1 MNNVVEKVIA
11 EALKWVGY
19 LEKASNAYL
28 EDYTKNAGYNNYT
41 IFAKR
46 YYEYY
51 GENFQGQ
58 PWCAMYVTDVL
69 AFSLGKETQER
80 LMPHFAYCPTG
91 VNWFKKQ
98 GQWHSSSPQKGD
110 IIFFKDSSGTACH
123 VGIVYQVGSG
133 YVYTV
138 EGNTSS
144 GNSLVPNG
152 GGVYKKS
159 YSLGYKRILGYGRPK
174 YIQAEEN
181 NWQKNCLNKLIKR
194 GYVSNPEE
202 WSEFAS
208 PVLKSQAVAL
218 VDKATGGT
226 WKSEE
231 ADSNIHWVQPYVI
244 SLCGKKIITDKEQW
258 LENPDAPISK
268 ALALALVD
276 SATGGILAKY
286 KDLPNDH
293 WARNNLNSLCDKNII
308 HTPTEW
314 GDDFEAQVSKENFM
328 ALVCNAF
335 KL

>member
-1 MNNVVEKVIA
+1 MSGVIEKVIA

-19 LEKASNAYL
+19 LEKANNAYL
-28 EDYTKNAGYNNYT
+28 EDYTKNAGYNNFT
-41 IFAKR
+41 IFAKK
-46 YYEYY
+46 YYENY

-58 PWCAMYVTDVL
+58 PWCAMFVTDVL
-69 AFSLGKETQER
+69 AFALGKETQEK

-91 VNWFKKQ
+91 VNWFKNQ
-98 GQWHSSSPQKGD
+98 GQWCANSPQKGD
-110 IIFFKDSSGTACH
+110 IIFFKDTSGTACH
-123 VGIVYQVGSG
+123 VGIVYDVKYGN
-133 YVYTV
+133 VYTV

-144 GNSLVPNG
+144 GNSLIPNG

-159 YSLGYKRILGYGRPK
+159 YNLNYKRILGYGRPK
-174 YIQAEEN
+174 YTQSEESS
-181 NWQKNCLNKLIKR
+181 WQKDCLKKLINK
-194 GYVSNPEE
+194 GYISNPEE
-202 WSEFAS
+202 WNEFLS

-231 ADSNIHWVQPYVI
+231 DDPDIHWVQPYVI

-276 SATGGILAKY
+276 NATGGMLKKY
-286 KDLPNDH
+286 KGLSNDH
-293 WARNNLNSLCDKNII
+293 WARNDLDSLCDKNII
-308 HTPTEW
+308 HNPEEW

-328 ALVCNAF
+328 ALICQGF
-335 KL
+335 GL